1 MPAVCRALR
10 EERNLQQAIF
20 EKYRDQQADLDA
32 QINSIFEER
41 TRVKGL
47 QVLHLLLKGGAGQGI
62 SW

>member
-1 MPAVCRALR
+1 MACRALR

-47 QVLHLLLKGGAGQGI
+47 QVLHPMLG
-62 SW
+62 S